1 ILDAWAAGLPVVA
14 TALACE
20 GLGVTSGKELLIAN
34 TPDEF
39 VNRVRQLVTDDR
51 LWLAV
56 ASHARARLQADFS
69 WAALGPRLRA
79 HYAEVAGR
87 AASGTG

>member
-1 ILDAWAAGLPVVA
+1 
-14 TALACE
+14 ALACE
-20 GLGVTSGKELLIAN
+20 GLGVTSGRELLIAD
-34 TPDEF
+34 TPVEF
-39 VNRVRQLVTDDR
+39 VDSVRRLMQDDS

-56 ASHARARLQADFS
+56 ASHARARLQAEFT

-87 AASGTG
+87 AAGGAA